1 LVLYAKNLKPRTMKT
16 FVISFV
22 ISLLIVSNVSAQ
34 NHSFDKFF
42 NRYADKDGFLTVK
55 FSNPQ
60 PGMFNSGD
68 KESDLR
74 ISSLRVLT
82 VQDDELNSRLNFYNE
97 IEPQLNRV
105 GYEELMTIKKK
116 GQKSIFLCKRDK
128 KHVTEV
134 LFVAGGRNNVLVE
147 ITGSMSLA
155 QARKIA
161 EDAANNSEANNDVSD
176 EE

>member
-1 LVLYAKNLKPRTMKT
+1 MKT
-16 FVISFV
+16 SAIFIV
-22 ISLLIVSNVSAQ
+22 ISLFILSNVSAQ
-34 NHSFDKFF
+34 NHSFDKIFD
-42 NRYADKDGFLTVK
+42 RYADKDGFLTVK

-60 PGMFNSGD
+60 LGLFNSGD
-68 KESDLR
+68 NESDLR

-97 IEPQLNRV
+97 VEPQLSRV

-116 GQKSIFLCKRDK
+116 GEKSILLCKRDR

-134 LFVAGGRNNVLVE
+134 LFVAGGNNNVLVE

-161 EDAANNSEANNDVSD
+161 EDAANNKDASD
-176 EE
+176 DKDGDD